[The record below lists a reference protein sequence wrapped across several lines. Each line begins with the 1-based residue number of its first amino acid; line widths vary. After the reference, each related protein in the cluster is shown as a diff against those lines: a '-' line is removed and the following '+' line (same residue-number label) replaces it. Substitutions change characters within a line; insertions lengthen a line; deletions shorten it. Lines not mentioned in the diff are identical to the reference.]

1 VIEQADVR
9 LHDWVTA
16 VAGAG
21 VDITLAAP
29 ANGQAGAG
37 VSVYLMDLAS
47 RPPMRG
53 GARRTPLQL
62 ALRYLVST
70 WGGDP
75 QTAHRLLGDLV
86 LSAMQQEDFEVQLSP
101 LPPELWLALGAT
113 PRPSFV
119 LQVPVRQPRPEV
131 TAPPVRTP
139 LVVKGVALARLAGVV
154 LGPGGVPVAAA
165 HVEIPSAGVGTW
177 TDASG
182 RFFFPGVPA
191 EPATKLVRVSAR
203 GRQLDV
209 EIAQP
214 QEDEPVVIHFD
225 QLLEA

>member
-1 VIEQADVR
+1 
-9 LHDWVTA
+9 
-16 VAGAG
+16 
-21 VDITLAAP
+21 
-29 ANGQAGAG
+29 
-37 VSVYLMDLAS
+37 
-47 RPPMRG
+47 
-53 GARRTPLQL
+53 
-62 ALRYLVST
+62 VST
-70 WGGDP
+70 WAGEP

-86 LSAMQQEDFEVQLSP
+86 LSAMQQEDFEVRLSP
-101 LPPELWLALGAT
+101 LPAELWLALGAT

-131 TAPPVRTP
+131 TAPPVRAP
-139 LVVKGVALARLAGVV
+139 LIVRGVALARLAGVV
-154 LGPGGVPVAAA
+154 LGPGGLPVAAA

-177 TDASG
+177 TDEGG

-214 QEDEPVVIHFD
+214 KEDVPVVIHFD